1 MTAVAG
7 ELYELVKRFDRE
19 HAACRSGRY
28 SGAQARVD
36 FINPL
41 FALLG

>member
-1 MTAVAG
+1 MSVPEA
-7 ELYELVKRFDRE
+7 LHELVERFDRE
-19 HAACRSGRY
+19 LAAYRSGSY
-28 SGAQARVD
+28 NEAQVRVD